1 MAAIHLVN
9 LRKRHGADEVLRGI
23 NLEIRDGE
31 FMVLV
36 GPSGCAKSTTLRLI
50 SGLEK
55 ATAGDVRVNGKVVN
69 DLPPKDRN
77 IAMVF
82 QSYALFPNMT
92 VRGNLSFGMEVRGE
106 PKAKIRAE
114 VGRVAGLLGLED
126 LLDRKPRALSGGQA
140 QRVALG
146 RAIIRRP
153 DAYLFDEPL
162 SNLDAEL
169 RQQMRAEISTMQK
182 RLGVTT
188 VYVTHDQVEA
198 MTMGDRIAVMRDGGI
213 MQIGAPAELYSDP
226 DNVFVAG
233 FLGSP
238 KINLFPVDSQT
249 GPGCIILDRLGD
261 SLSFPVL
268 AGLRAEHL
276 HICPGAPRDGEARFD
291 AAVERWE
298 RLGHETL
305 LWLNLR
311 GAQNGGAPLVFSA
324 RVKSG
329 GESAFQR
336 GQTVTASFSV
346 RDILLFEAQSGA
358 RIRGRRLVGMQ

>member
-1 MAAIHLVN
+1 MAAIRLIN
-9 LRKRHGADEVLRGI
+9 LRKQHGAQEVLRGI

-55 ATAGDVRVNGKVVN
+55 ATAGEIRVDDKIVN

-77 IAMVF
+77 VAMVF

-92 VRGNLSFGMEVRGE
+92 VRGNLSFGMETRGE
-106 PKAKIRAE
+106 SKEKIKAE
-114 VGRVAGLLGLED
+114 VGRVAELLGLTN
-126 LLDRKPRALSGGQA
+126 LLERKPRALSGGQA

-146 RAIIRRP
+146 RAIIRHP

-169 RQQMRAEISTMQK
+169 RQQMRAEISALQK

-198 MTMGDRIAVMRDGGI
+198 MTMGDRIAVMRDGNI
-213 MQIGAPAELYSDP
+213 IQTGAPADLYADP
-226 DNVFVAG
+226 DNAFVAG

-238 KINLFPVDSQT
+238 KINFFPVDGQT
-249 GPGCIILDRLGD
+249 EPGNIILNYLDNPTAY
-261 SLSFPVL
+261 SML
-268 AGLRAEHL
+268 AGVRAEHL
-276 HICPGAPRDGEARFD
+276 QIRQPPRDGEILFD
-291 AAVERWE
+291 AEVERWE

-305 LWLNLR
+305 LWLKPR
-311 GAQNGGAPLVFSA
+311 GTKKGGEHSCFSA
-324 RVKSG
+324 RVESG
-329 GESAFQR
+329 GERGLQR
-336 GQTVTASFSV
+336 GQMISASFSP
-346 RDILLFEAQSGA
+346 RDILLFEAENGA
-358 RIRGRRLVGMQ
+358 RIRNSRFTGLQ